1 LIAAEIEAAQRNEK
15 ESGVKAQR
23 EADEAAAKKIK
34 DAKESKRLEEI
45 RQDERDLLDKR
56 SQPIRQYLMDNV
68 VPHLTE
74 GLIQLCKEVPEDS
87 TEFLANFLFERA
99 DLLDEKVL

>member
-1 LIAAEIEAAQRNEK
+1 
-15 ESGVKAQR
+15 
-23 EADEAAAKKIK
+23 
-34 DAKESKRLEEI
+34 
-45 RQDERDLLDKR
+45 
-56 SQPIRQYLMDNV
+56 MDNV

-99 DLLDEKVL
+99 DLLDE

>member
-1 LIAAEIEAAQRNEK
+1 
-15 ESGVKAQR
+15 
-23 EADEAAAKKIK
+23 
-34 DAKESKRLEEI
+34 
-45 RQDERDLLDKR
+45 
-56 SQPIRQYLMDNV
+56 MDNV

-99 DLLDEKVL
+99 DLLDEQVLKERDEMIKKRQEEKKANARKGGRWNT

>member
-1 LIAAEIEAAQRNEK
+1 
-15 ESGVKAQR
+15 
-23 EADEAAAKKIK
+23 
-34 DAKESKRLEEI
+34 
-45 RQDERDLLDKR
+45 
-56 SQPIRQYLMDNV
+56 MDNV

-99 DLLDEKVL
+99 DALDEKVLAEREEAMRKKAEEKK

>member
-1 LIAAEIEAAQRNEK
+1 
-15 ESGVKAQR
+15 
-23 EADEAAAKKIK
+23 
-34 DAKESKRLEEI
+34 
-45 RQDERDLLDKR
+45 
-56 SQPIRQYLMDNV
+56 MDNV

-99 DLLDEKVL
+99 DQLDEKVLAEREEAMRKKAEEKKQNARRGR